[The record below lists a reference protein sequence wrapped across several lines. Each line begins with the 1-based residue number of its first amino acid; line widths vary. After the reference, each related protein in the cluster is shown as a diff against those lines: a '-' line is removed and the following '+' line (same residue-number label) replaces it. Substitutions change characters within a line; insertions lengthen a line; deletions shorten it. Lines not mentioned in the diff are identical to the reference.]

1 MSNRGS
7 DPSDQPFEITQ
18 SEAGSQTELSLSGRL
33 TLGSG
38 GAIWKDL
45 RKRITDTSGSYRVD
59 MSQLEYVD
67 GAAASLLLAAQGAV
81 RDAGGTLEFSGANK
95 SVETLLELYAANQ
108 EPKKP
113 PPKRIGFFDQIGNW
127 AVLAVEETQD
137 GLSFLGRTVVAI
149 RQSIR
154 TPSSVNWAAIPQQ
167 MEKAGADGVPIVL
180 LINFLIGVILAI
192 QSAIQL
198 QAFGAGIYIADLVG
212 QSICRELA
220 PLMTAVVVTGRSGAA
235 YAAELGT
242 MKVSEEVDALKT
254 LGQDPMRYLVLP
266 RAVALICMVPLLT
279 IMGDFIGVLGG
290 MLVAM
295 AKLDMSATLYMD
307 RLQSAMPL
315 WAVFGGLIKS
325 VAFATAI
332 AMISCQRGLQSSG
345 GAAGVG
351 ASTTRAV
358 VVCLLVIVALD
369 GIFTSI
375 YNVFGV

>member
-1 MSNRGS
+1 MSHPGS
-7 DPSDQPFEITQ
+7 VPSNQPFEITQ
-18 SEAGSQTELSLSGRL
+18 TDAGSQIELSLSGRL

-45 RKRITDTSGSYRVD
+45 KSRISDGSASYRVD
-59 MSQLEYVD
+59 MSKLEYVD
-67 GAAASLLLAAQGAV
+67 GAAASLLLAAQDLV
-81 RDAGGTLEFSGANK
+81 QEAGGTLEFSGANK

-113 PPKRIGFFDQIGNW
+113 PPKRIGFLDQIGNW
-127 AVLAVEETQD
+127 AVLALEEAQD
-137 GLSFLGRTVVAI
+137 ALSFLGQTLVAI

-154 TPSSVNWAAIPQQ
+154 TPASVNWGAIPQQ

-180 LINFLIGVILAI
+180 VINFLIGLILAI

-198 QAFGAGIYIADLVG
+198 EAFGAGIYIADLVG

-242 MKVSEEVDALKT
+242 MKVSEEVDAL
-254 LGQDPMRYLVLP
+254 
-266 RAVALICMVPLLT
+266 LT
-279 IMGDFIGVLGG
+279 IMGDFIGVFGG
-290 MLVAM
+290 MLVAIG
-295 AKLDMSATLYMD
+295 KLDMSATLYMD
-307 RLQSAMPL
+307 RLQQSLDL
-315 WAVFGGLIKS
+315 WAVCGGLIKS
-325 VAFATAI
+325 VAFAIAI
-332 AMISCQRGLQSSG
+332 AMISCQRGLQSTG

-375 YNVFGV
+375 YNVFGI